1 MIKKTTYLMMM
12 FSLMIIFTVD
22 AYAQIGLGADLV
34 SRYVWR
40 GTDFGNSV
48 SIQPALSYTIG
59 GLEIGAWASYA
70 LADSGSNENDFY
82 LTYSIGDL
90 GITLTDYYYPEKM
103 DAFNYSDED
112 GIHML
117 EASVS
122 YSMGSFSMLAGY
134 FFSGD
139 PDNSMYLEAGYEI
152 YTKDDTGAS
161 LIVGAG
167 DGTYVENDDKLNVVH
182 IGISAS
188 SGSLS
193 VSYIVNPQAETNYLV
208 FGYSF

>member
-1 MIKKTTYLMMM
+1 MIML
-12 FSLMIIFTVD
+12 TVNS
-22 AYAQIGLGADLV
+22 YAQIGLGADLV

-40 GTDFGNSV
+40 GTDFGNSA
-48 SIQPALSYTIG
+48 SIQPALSYTLA

-70 LADSGSNENDFY
+70 LADSGSHENDLY

-90 GITLTDYYYPEKM
+90 GITITDYYYPEKM

-112 GIHML
+112 GIHCL

-122 YSMGSFSMLAGY
+122 YSPGSFSMLAGY
-134 FFSGD
+134 YFSGD
-139 PDNSMYLEAGYEI
+139 PDNSMYLEAGYEF
-152 YTKDDTGAS
+152 YAKDDMEAS

-167 DGTYVENDDKLNVVH
+167 DGVYVEEDDKLNVVNV
-182 IGISAS
+182 GITAS
-188 SGSLS
+188 SGPIS
-193 VSYIVNPQAETNYLV
+193 VSYIVNPQKKTNYLI